1 MTFKIVL
8 ITFEYIT
15 ISRVLYITSQKQIN
29 ITRKENFK
37 LRDLLLQDQFSNS
50 INFPPKKEKAFNYL
64 NRRPFCIQ
72 VTIRSILK
80 TEPKFPPER
89 SPRRFCLGNDLS
101 YPPSSSSSLQRKM
114 KLLIRETI
122 RKMSAYLPH
131 SNPFFALTRE
141 RGTARSRLFTSG
153 RTRNEICVAKS
164 HKTRH
169 AHVMHS
175 FHLHAGS
182 NVLVRA

>member
-141 RGTARSRLFTSG
+141 RERERDG
-153 RTRNEICVAKS
+153 
-164 HKTRH
+164 
-169 AHVMHS
+169 
-175 FHLHAGS
+175 
-182 NVLVRA
+182 